1 MGYYIDL
8 RTISI
13 ENYKKQLETRD
24 MIPSRK
30 ILKENT
36 VERFCY
42 FKSIGI
48 KNVYELLQTL
58 KKKDV
63 FLKLSKVKC
72 FTEEY
77 LTILLRELNSIQ
89 PKPNKIKEFAG
100 ISPDVISG
108 LEKIGIKDTVRLFD
122 KVKNADD
129 RKELAKTANIS
140 DEDLLELT
148 KLTDLSRIKWAGATF
163 ARMLYD
169 AGIDTVEKVAKTK
182 PEELYQKIHQLN
194 KEKKYYK
201 GQIGLHDMKIFVEAA
216 KEVTL
221 EIEY

>member
-8 RTISI
+8 RSISI
-13 ENYKKQLETRD
+13 DNYKKQLEKRE

-36 VERFCY
+36 EERFLY
-42 FKSIGI
+42 FKSMGI
-48 KNVYELLQTL
+48 KNVYELWQLL
-58 KKKDV
+58 KKKDS
-63 FLKLSKVKC
+63 FAELSKVKC
-72 FTEEY
+72 FTDDY
-77 LTILLRELNSIQ
+77 LTILLREINSIQ
-89 PKPNKIKEFAG
+89 PKPNKIKEFTG
-100 ISPDVISG
+100 TSPETISK

-122 KVKNADD
+122 KVKTAVD
-129 RKELAKTANIS
+129 RKTLAENLKIS
-140 DEDLLELT
+140 NESILELT

-169 AGIDTVEKVAKTK
+169 AGIDTVEKVAKTDHK
-182 PEELYQKIHQLN
+182 DLYQKILQLN

-201 GQIGLHDMKIFVEAA
+201 GQIGLHDMQLFVDAA